1 MNTVQL
7 ECFVTVAEHLN
18 FSKASREL
26 KITQPAV
33 SHQIQALEEELEVK
47 LFTRTSKAVSLTP
60 EGILFLGDA
69 QLILRTAHS
78 AKERLGKHE
87 HFTSLELGCHNY
99 LELNIFPPVL
109 NELFAEFP
117 LLRPN
122 FHLVPFPSLLG
133 MVENDQVHAA
143 LGMREEERKTPLRFK
158 ELCLAPIV
166 CICSPRHPLAAFP
179 SLAAEQLSGNFV
191 ACSPRQIPDSVFAL
205 QNSIL
210 INLPA
215 EQRFLAE
222 SVESVFALVK
232 SRIGY
237 TLYPDIVPARDPS
250 LCYIPVSDLPSV
262 PFGVYYQYS
271 NDRPILKRFL
281 TLLAEYVKRSASQG
295 KE

>member
-179 SLAAEQLSGNFV
+179 SLAAEQLSGK
-191 ACSPRQIPDSVFAL
+191 
-205 QNSIL
+205 
-210 INLPA
+210 
-215 EQRFLAE
+215 RFLAE